1 MSLQPQAQRPA
12 HLFVDISAHGLGHL
26 AQTAPVLQALR
37 RRRPGLRLTLR
48 SALPNALLRS
58 RLGEAFG
65 EFTHLEAA
73 SDFGYV
79 MHDATEIDL
88 AASAAAYRA
97 AHADWPARV
106 AAEAEGLAALAP
118 DLVLSN
124 VAYLPLAGA
133 AQTGIR
139 SLSMCSLNWGDLF
152 AHFFGAAPW
161 AAPIQAQIDAA
172 YAGADA
178 FLRLTP
184 AMPMPRQPRIV
195 DLPPVAVPGK
205 ARPAELRA
213 ALGCAADVR
222 LVLVAFGGFSKAL
235 PLENWPEQPGL
246 CVLIPGLGENPR
258 SDVADPA
265 TLDFGFSDL
274 LASVDAVLTK
284 PGYGTFV
291 EAACAGTPVLYLRR
305 PDWPEQDALIDWL
318 HANARALEID
328 AAVLARGTL
337 AAALPRLWTQA
348 APPRPEADGAARIAD
363 LLSAALLA

>member
-1 MSLQPQAQRPA
+1 MSRPPQAPRPA
-12 HLFVDISAHGLGHL
+12 HLFVDLSAHGLGHL

-37 RRRPGLRLTLR
+37 RRHPGLRLTLR
-48 SALPNALLRS
+48 SALPNARLRA
-58 RLGEAFG
+58 RLGDAFG
-65 EFTHLEAA
+65 TFTHLEAA

-106 AAEAEGLAALAP
+106 AAETAFLADLAP
-118 DLVLSN
+118 DLVLSD

-133 AQTGIR
+133 TRAGIPAFG
-139 SLSMCSLNWGDLF
+139 MCSLNWGELF
-152 AHFFGAAPW
+152 AHFFAHEPW
-161 AAPIQAQIDAA
+161 APPIQAQIDAA
-172 YAGADA
+172 YAGAT

-184 AMPMPRQPRIV
+184 AMPMPRLARSL
-195 DLPPVAVPGK
+195 DLPPVAVPGR

-213 ALGCAADVR
+213 ALGCAADVY
-222 LVLVAFGGFSKAL
+222 LVLVAFGGFAKAL
-235 PLENWPEQPGL
+235 PLEDWPEQNGL
-246 CVLIPGLGENPR
+246 RILIPGLGQNPR
-258 SDVADPA
+258 PDVADPT
-265 TLDFGFSDL
+265 TLDFSFSDL

-291 EAACAGTPVLYLRR
+291 EAACAGIPVLYLRR

-328 AAVLARGTL
+328 AATLARGTL
-337 AAALPRLWTQA
+337 APALQRLWQQA
-348 APPRPEADGAARIAD
+348 PRPRPEADGTARVAD
-363 LLSAALLA
+363 LLSAALSA